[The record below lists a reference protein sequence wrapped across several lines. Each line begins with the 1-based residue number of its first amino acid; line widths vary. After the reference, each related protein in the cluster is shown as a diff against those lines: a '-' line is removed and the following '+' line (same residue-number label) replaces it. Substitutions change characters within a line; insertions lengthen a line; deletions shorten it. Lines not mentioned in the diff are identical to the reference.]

1 MAVPEPAG
9 PAAGLTQE
17 LLPWRLAIGLALVY
31 AALAL
36 GTLLWARPS
45 GQVATL
51 WYANAVAVAVLAR
64 RRRRE
69 WPLLLAAVALAVAAV
84 NRVVGD
90 GWADAWRFVP
100 PNLAELLVGALAL
113 RAAGLA
119 HDDLQQPQRML
130 LLLLLGAVL
139 PALAAAPLA
148 ALAIAG
154 PGSETFV
161 VVMLT
166 WIEGSAVGALG
177 MLPLACLVLR
187 APPALLR
194 RLAADWR
201 LWALS
206 VLSLAVTLLSLATLP
221 FPFVVLSLPLLLA
234 AMVLPLPAVALL
246 VFLASL
252 AGTLAM
258 AQGLP
263 MQPLQ
268 PDALQQGLVF
278 VAFAAS
284 LVPALLLAAAMADL
298 RASHQQLVQ
307 RERELARANQGLE
320 QFVRLASHDLREPLN
335 TITQFGRLVQ
345 EDHGPALPEAARRYL
360 GLMVDGAGRLR
371 ALLDDVLHFARVQR
385 GSVQDAQ
392 PVALDDVLR
401 DVQAALAARLDRS
414 GVRLQVQPLPRVVG
428 QASMLVLLFQNLLT
442 NAIKFVPAG
451 QVPEVT
457 VSAEVGDGWA
467 RVTVADRGIGIAE
480 ADLGKLFEPFRRLH
494 LPREYEG
501 TGLGL
506 ALVRQI
512 AQAHGGDVSVQSAPG
527 AGSRFTVS
535 LPLADPG
542 PLRS

>member
-1 MAVPEPAG
+1 MAPPASTGPPSG
-9 PAAGLTQE
+9 PAQGLA
-17 LLPWRLAIGLALVY
+17 PWQLAIGLALVY
-31 AALAL
+31 AGLAL
-36 GTLLWARPS
+36 GTLLWARSS

-51 WYANAVAVAVLAR
+51 WYANAVAVAVLAH

-69 WPLLLAAVALAVAAV
+69 WLLLLAAVALAVVVA
-84 NRVVGD
+84 NRLAGD
-90 GWADAWRFVP
+90 GWAGAWRFVP
-100 PNLAELLVGALAL
+100 PNLAEMLVGAAAL

-119 HDDLQQPQRML
+119 QDDLQQPQRMV

-139 PALAAAPLA
+139 PALVGAPLA

-154 PGSETFV
+154 PGPEAFFT
-161 VVMLT
+161 VMLT
-166 WIEGSAVGALG
+166 WTEGSAVGALG

-201 LWALS
+201 LWVLGL
-206 VLSLAVTLLSLATLP
+206 LSLAVTVLALAMLP

-234 AMVLPLPAVALL
+234 AMLLPLPSVALL
-246 VFLASL
+246 VFLVSL

-263 MQPLQ
+263 VLP

-298 RASHQQLVQ
+298 RASHEQLLL

-414 GVRLQVQPLPRVVG
+414 GARVLVQPLPRVVG
-428 QASMLVLLFQNLLT
+428 QASMLVLLFQNLLS
-442 NAIKFVPAG
+442 NAIKFVPPG

-457 VSAEVGDGWA
+457 VSAEVGNGWA
-467 RVTVADRGIGIAE
+467 HVTVADRGIGIAE

-506 ALVRQI
+506 ALVRQL
-512 AQAHGGDVSVQSAPG
+512 AQAHGGDVAVRSAPG
-527 AGSRFTVS
+527 QGSRFTVS
-535 LPLADPG
+535 LPLAHSGPG
-542 PLRS
+542 LLG

>member
-1 MAVPEPAG
+1 MAVPVPAG
-9 PAAGLTQE
+9 PAAGLAQQ
-17 LLPWRLAIGLALVY
+17 LLPWRLAVGLALVY

-36 GTLLWARPS
+36 GTLMWARPP
-45 GQVATL
+45 GAVATL

-69 WPLLLAAVALAVAAV
+69 WPLLLTGVALAVAAA
-84 NRVVGD
+84 NRVAGD
-90 GWADAWRFVP
+90 EWAGAWRFVP
-100 PNLAELLVGALAL
+100 PNLVELLAGALAL

-119 HDDLQQPQRML
+119 QDDLQQPQRMI

-139 PALAAAPLA
+139 PTLAAAPLA

-154 PGSETFV
+154 PGSFFI
-161 VVMLT
+161 VMLT
-166 WIEGSAVGALG
+166 WVEGSAVGALG

-187 APPALLR
+187 TPPAQLR
-194 RLAADWR
+194 RVAADWR
-201 LWALS
+201 LWALGLLS
-206 VLSLAVTLLSLATLP
+206 VGVTLLALAWLP
-221 FPFVVLSLPLLLA
+221 YPFVVLALPLLLA
-234 AMVLPLPAVALL
+234 AMVLPLVSVALL
-246 VFLASL
+246 VFLTSL
-252 AGTLAM
+252 TGALAM

-263 MQPLQ
+263 AQPMP

-414 GVRLQVQPLPRVVG
+414 GARLQVQPLPRVVG

-442 NAIKFVPAG
+442 NAIKFVPPG

-457 VSAEVGDGWA
+457 VSAEVGEGWA

-480 ADLGKLFEPFRRLH
+480 ADLGKLFQPFRRLH

-512 AQAHGGDVSVQSAPG
+512 AQAHGGDVAVQSAPG

-542 PLRS
+542 PLR

>member
-1 MAVPEPAG
+1 
-9 PAAGLTQE
+9 
-17 LLPWRLAIGLALVY
+17 
-31 AALAL
+31 
-36 GTLLWARPS
+36 
-45 GQVATL
+45 
-51 WYANAVAVAVLAR
+51 
-64 RRRRE
+64 
-69 WPLLLAAVALAVAAV
+69 
-84 NRVVGD
+84 
-90 GWADAWRFVP
+90 VP

-119 HDDLQQPQRML
+119 NDDLQQPQRML
-130 LLLLLGAVL
+130 LLLLLLGVVL
-139 PALAAAPLA
+139 PAVAAAPLA

-154 PGSETFV
+154 PGSDAFV

-201 LWALS
+201 LWALG

-221 FPFVVLSLPLLLA
+221 FPFIVLSLPLLLA

-263 MQPLQ
+263 MQPVQ

-298 RASHQQLVQ
+298 RASHEQLLL

-345 EDHGPALPEAARRYL
+345 EDHGQALPEPARRYL

-371 ALLDDVLHFARVQR
+371 ALLDDVLHFVRVQR
-385 GSVQDAQ
+385 GERCDAQ
-392 PVALDDVLR
+392 PVALDAVLHE
-401 DVQAALAARLDRS
+401 VQAALAARLGRS
-414 GVRLQVQPLPRVVG
+414 GARVQVLPLPCVVG
-428 QASMLVLLFQNLLT
+428 QASMLVLLFQNLLS
-442 NAIKFVPAG
+442 NAIKFVPPG
-451 QVPEVT
+451 QAPEVT
-457 VSAEVGDGWA
+457 VSAETGNGWA
-467 RVTVADRGIGIAE
+467 HVTVADRGIGIAE
-480 ADLGKLFEPFRRLH
+480 ADLDKLFQPFRRLH

-512 AQAHGGDVSVQSAPG
+512 AQAHGGEVTLRSAPG
-527 AGSRFTVS
+527 QGSRFTVS
-535 LPLADPG
+535 LPLAAQGPG
-542 PLRS
+542 RLR